1 MSFCFY
7 PKHEFACPHV
17 NHCPHLGGAALGSLV
32 YLANESGDSLDR
44 LHRQLDATRKS
55 VSDLV
60 AENEALKR
68 EVERL
73 KLELKLER
81 QNKFATNRQRQAGA
95 SPSQPSAAPSDG
107 EPRKQGA
114 PKGHPGWF
122 RPTPTEYDAL
132 GEVAAPADCR
142 KGEKDTHCSPLS
154 SHVPESRPLFVSPE
168 HLFTT
173 RRAGL
178 RPHLAQLRGFALS
191 VLDSTAKSRLGYVF
205 RKRAVGLDRPEGRVG
220 LARIACPCRLVPA
233 GSAGFAPA
241 DPNFTGERP
250 RPGRLRGLLGRRI
263 PDFGGLLQQ
272 DLPPRA
278 RSLAGLHKHDFARG
292 KSLPRLVRNDMRYSN
307 RRWLAHGF

>member
-1 MSFCFY
+1 MEFCFY
-7 PKHEFACPHV
+7 PKHQYACPQLS
-17 NHCPHLGGAALGSLV
+17 HCPHLGGAALGTLV
-32 YLANESGDSLDR
+32 HLANESGESQDQ

-95 SPSQPSAAPSDG
+95 APSQPSAAPAEG
-107 EPRKQGA
+107 EPRKRGA

-154 SHVPESRPLFVSPE
+154 SHVRQVSAA
-168 HLFTT
+168 LCVSGASVYDA
-173 RRAGL
+173 AGWAPTSPCPVARL
-178 RPHLAQLRGFALS
+178 RPFR
-191 VLDSTAKSRLGYVF
+191 SRQH
-205 RKRAVGLDRPEGRVG
+205 
-220 LARIACPCRLVPA
+220 
-233 GSAGFAPA
+233 S
-241 DPNFTGERP
+241 
-250 RPGRLRGLLGRRI
+250 
-263 PDFGGLLQQ
+263 
-272 DLPPRA
+272 
-278 RSLAGLHKHDFARG
+278 
-292 KSLPRLVRNDMRYSN
+292 
-307 RRWLAHGF
+307 